1 MAGNSLDSLA
11 AISFDHFSC
20 LFIAGKAVP
29 FRANTYHFRYLLHES
44 GAKLQND
51 AGFEPMEIDRI
62 DTMILAEL
70 TANARTSLV
79 DLASRVG
86 LSSTAIARRQRTLEQ
101 EGYIQGYQATLDLRK
116 FGLCT
121 TVLVRI
127 ALESQSDQ
135 ALKAFEAGVLNCPS
149 VIRCFLMSGSDDY
162 LAIVLAKDIEDF
174 ERIHRTEL
182 SRLPR
187 VARIQSSFAMR
198 DIVNR
203 TVPPVVFGKIGKTK

>member
-1 MAGNSLDSLA
+1 MGFNALQTDAIPVSFCSKMMAFSY
-11 AISFDHFSC
+11 ISQ
-20 LFIAGKAVP
+20 
-29 FRANTYHFRYLLHES
+29 ES
-44 GAKLQND
+44 K
-51 AGFEPMEIDRI
+51 PMEIDKI
-62 DTMILAEL
+62 DTTILAEL
-70 TANARTSLV
+70 STNARVSMV
-79 DLASRVG
+79 DLATRVG
-86 LSSTAIARRQRTLEQ
+86 LSSTAIARRQRSLE
-101 EGYIQGYQATLDLRK
+101 ENGFIKGYQAVLDLGR
-116 FGLCT
+116 FGLRT

-162 LAIVLAKDIEDF
+162 VAIVLARDIEDF

-198 DIVNR
+198 DVVNR
-203 TVPPVVFGKIGKTK
+203 TVPPVVFGKSNSPKRA